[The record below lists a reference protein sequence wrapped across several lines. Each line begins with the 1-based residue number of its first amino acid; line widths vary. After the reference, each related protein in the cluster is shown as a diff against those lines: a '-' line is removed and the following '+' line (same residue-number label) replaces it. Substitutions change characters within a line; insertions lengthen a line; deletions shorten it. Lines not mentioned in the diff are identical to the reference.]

1 MTTLVA
7 ALRAVEAGHP
17 AALRIA
23 VDAIVVALDA
33 LRETIA
39 VVADDEEATS

>member
-1 MTTLVA
+1 MTTLVH

-33 LRETIA
+33 LRQA
-39 VVADDEEATS
+39 NDNVAEASVSS